1 MVLVGWFGGGWFW
14 GMIGDRWV
22 VGYRGTR
29 LERTS
34 ARGLVSILWLEFFIA

>member
-14 GMIGDRWV
+14 GMIGNWRV
-22 VGYRGTR
+22 LVRGKR